1 MSNPSAVKNPQLTR
15 NVNVSNEKLSET
27 HISTRKLRQEIR
39 TLKSYNLKV
48 PKFTF
53 FHLGGISSIFS
64 LLLVLGFENCLTIT
78 YDSYLSMKL
87 AFT

>member
-39 TLKSYNLKV
+39 TLKSDLLKD
-48 PKFTF
+48 TSI
-53 FHLGGISSIFS
+53 LGEKSAGS
-64 LLLVLGFENCLTIT
+64 N
-78 YDSYLSMKL
+78 
-87 AFT
+87 